1 MSRRS
6 APSTRFLGPWPIR
19 GVRSRVS
26 SLVVTGGQADET
38 DDLAIETQGAGLMRA
53 RFAAEICRWT
63 RPRPDHEK
71 AAIYISKT
79 TC

>member
-53 RFAAEICRWT
+53 RFAAEICPGARKA
-63 RPRPDHEK
+63 PNEGQ
-71 AAIYISKT
+71 AAIHIRKT